1 MSKQSGR
8 KAKPASAS
16 VSKRSKTGP
25 PLPVN
30 SEAALQRIQKL
41 LQAKTFKDVAEA
53 NAFLATLTG
62 TSLEDLRDDGPDDPR
77 WRAQELAF
85 DAMEADTA
93 EKARELAQQALGID
107 ADCVDALVV
116 MTNLDANT
124 TREAISGLKQAVEAG
139 ERALGEAFFREN
151 KGEFWGIIETRPYMR
166 AKAQLAELLRS
177 DGKGVQA
184 MHQYEGL
191 LELNPNDNQGVRY
204 PLLGCYLAHGR
215 LQAAAK
221 LLHDYDGDI
230 MAVYPWGRVL
240 ERFLSGD
247 RPGATKA
254 LKQARRVNRFVE
266 LYFSGLAPVPTE
278 MPDTYA
284 LGSEEEAIVCFDC
297 LATAWTKHLPA
308 MFWLMD
314 RLHGGAPPRTKRR

>member
-8 KAKPASAS
+8 KAKPATAS

-41 LQAKTFKDVAEA
+41 LQAKTLKDVAEA

-139 ERALGEAFFREN
+139 AAGVGGGCVRGQKR
-151 KGEFWGIIETRPYMR
+151 GVWGQHR
-166 AKAQLAELLRS
+166 
-177 DGKGVQA
+177 
-184 MHQYEGL
+184 
-191 LELNPNDNQGVRY
+191 
-204 PLLGCYLAHGR
+204 
-215 LQAAAK
+215 
-221 LLHDYDGDI
+221 
-230 MAVYPWGRVL
+230 
-240 ERFLSGD
+240 
-247 RPGATKA
+247 
-254 LKQARRVNRFVE
+254 
-266 LYFSGLAPVPTE
+266 
-278 MPDTYA
+278 
-284 LGSEEEAIVCFDC
+284 
-297 LATAWTKHLPA
+297 
-308 MFWLMD
+308 
-314 RLHGGAPPRTKRR
+314 